1 MKKSLFQIIVDFI
14 LGEKYYAN
22 IINTRGTDKC
32 ELCSFIFHSKEEA
45 AQHAEELRTTRSF
58 EFIETISFRSRIIY
72 GMCKRQ
78 NPKSNG

>member
-1 MKKSLFQIIVDFI
+1 MKKSLFQTIVDFI

-22 IINTRGTDKC
+22 IVNTRGTAIC
-32 ELCSFIFHSKEEA
+32 ELCSFIFQSKEEA
-45 AQHAEELRTTRSF
+45 MQHVEELRTTRSF

>member
-22 IINTRGTDKC
+22 IVNTRGTAIC

-45 AQHAEELRTTRSF
+45 VQHAEELSTNRSF
-58 EFIETISFRSRIIY
+58 DFIETISFRSRIIY